1 MITRMAMMT
10 GMMKTRMKMST
21 VVRIAV
27 KSLEEAAKVIIPD
40 NHPPLSL
47 FPQQL

>member
-10 GMMKTRMKMST
+10 GMMRTRMKMST
-21 VVRIAV
+21 VVRMAV
-27 KSLEEAAKVIIPD
+27 KSLEEAAKVITP
-40 NHPPLSL
+40 NSHPSLSL

>member
-1 MITRMAMMT
+1 MITRMAMIT
-10 GMMKTRMKMST
+10 GMMRTRMKIST
-21 VVRIAV
+21 VVQMAV
-27 KSLEEAAKVIIPD
+27 KSLEEAAKVIIPN